1 MPPHRGRRA
10 PIGPGDR
17 FVADLVQQVDTP
29 KVLVVSKTDLVTDAA
44 VGEQLVAAVAELGDF
59 DAYVPLSSLTGEGV
73 DALLGEL
80 ESRLPEG
87 PEYYPG
93 GVVTDQPETFL
104 VAELVR
110 EKLLRVAREELPHS
124 ITVVAEELDEPERDD
139 DVLRYEVKVLV
150 ERESQKGMVIGKG
163 GAVIR
168 EAGTAGP
175 RGARGAVRC
184 ARAPRDQG
192 EGRPRLA
199 TPRRTRSTVWVSDF
213 LPPSLA
219 PLTPALGFARAARGG
234 HDAAMHALL
243 FGVAPRNG
251 DITTDNP
258 LLAALERTPMDY
270 VEMPDP
276 GFMRPDWVITAPRLT
291 GICGSDAKQVFMDW
305 GEGGGDNPMREFSSM
320 PQVLGHEVVTEV
332 VALGPEA
339 EGVEIGDRVVLN
351 PWLSCVPRGVSPICP
366 ACEVG
371 DLSLCWN
378 FQAPPLAP
386 GIHIGTSSDVPGGW
400 ANLMPA
406 HPSMLFPVP
415 DSIPDEVAVFADPFA
430 VSLHAV
436 TRHAPPPGGK
446 VLVYGAG
453 ALGTCAIAIL
463 RARCIPTSRSA
474 SSRAS
479 VRRPISPAS
488 SARTRCSRTSP
499 RRR

>member
-1 MPPHRGRRA
+1 M
-10 PIGPGDR
+10 
-17 FVADLVQQVDTP
+17 
-29 KVLVVSKTDLVTDAA
+29 
-44 VGEQLVAAVAELGDF
+44 
-59 DAYVPLSSLTGEGV
+59 
-73 DALLGEL
+73 
-80 ESRLPEG
+80 
-87 PEYYPG
+87 
-93 GVVTDQPETFL
+93 
-104 VAELVR
+104 
-110 EKLLRVAREELPHS
+110 
-124 ITVVAEELDEPERDD
+124 
-139 DVLRYEVKVLV
+139 
-150 ERESQKGMVIGKG
+150 
-163 GAVIR
+163 
-168 EAGTAGP
+168 
-175 RGARGAVRC
+175 
-184 ARAPRDQG
+184 
-192 EGRPRLA
+192 
-199 TPRRTRSTVWVSDF
+199 RT
-213 LPPSLA
+213 
-219 PLTPALGFARAARGG
+219 
-234 HDAAMHALL
+234 MHALL

-276 GFMRPDWVITAPRLT
+276 GFLRPDWVITAPRLT

-339 EGVEIGDRVVLN
+339 EGIEIGDRVVLN

-378 FQAPPLAP
+378 FQTPPLAP

-453 ALGTCAIAIL
+453 ALGSCAIAIV
-463 RARCIPTSRSA
+463 RALYPDVEVGVVARFGAQADLARKLGAHEVFAHEPAESVIEKAAKWSGGKLA
-474 SSRAS
+474 SHTGLPMAFPGGIDVVYDTISKKETLEVG
-479 VRRPISPAS
+479 VRLLKAHGTIVKAGVHGTTNWEYTPLYFKELSWVGSNAFGIEEVDGVRKHGIHHYLDLVEAGRIDMTGMLTHTFPLDESWRDAFEVLATQDGSGAIKVAFDQ
-488 SARTRCSRTSP
+488 RN
-499 RRR
+499 